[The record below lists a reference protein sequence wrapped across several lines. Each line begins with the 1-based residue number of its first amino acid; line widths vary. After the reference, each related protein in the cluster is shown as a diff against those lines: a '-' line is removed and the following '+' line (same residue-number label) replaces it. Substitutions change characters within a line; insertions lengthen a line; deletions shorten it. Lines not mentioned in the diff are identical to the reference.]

1 MGNLSKGKY
10 AWSLSDRS
18 GQRFLYQEMVTEWNG
33 ARVHISEYEPKHPQL
48 QPKPHSTDPQGL
60 PNARPDRKEPQVII
74 ALTPNPFTTVKYSGN
89 TYINVYSQNHGRE
102 TGQIVR
108 FRGPPNV
115 IMIGYPTNENE
126 FEPILPFDG
135 VSDIGNANGFTI
147 TVGRLSS
154 TGLVSDTLNYFYFG
168 STSSA
173 INGNVAGGGAQ
184 NSAGPVTLQA

>member
-1 MGNLSKGKY
+1 MTNISKGKY

-18 GQRFLYQEMVTEWNG
+18 GQRFKYSEMVTEWNG

-48 QPKPHSTDPQGL
+48 QPKPHATDPQGL
-60 PNARPDRKEPQVII
+60 PNARPDRQEPAVII
-74 ALTPNPFTTVKYSGN
+74 ALEPDPFTTIKYSGN
-89 TYINVYSQNHGRE
+89 TYINVFSQNHGRQ
-102 TGQIVR
+102 TGQTVR

-115 IMIGYPTNENE
+115 IMVGYPTNENE

-135 VSDIGNANGFTI
+135 VTDIDNSNGFVI
-147 TVGRLSS
+147 TVGRLDS
-154 TGLVSDTLNYFYFG
+154 TGLVSDTLNYFYFR

-184 NSAGPVTLQA
+184 NSAGPVTLKA

>member
-1 MGNLSKGKY
+1 MANLSKGKY

-60 PNARPDRKEPQVII
+60 PNARPDRKEPPVII
-74 ALTPNPFTTVKYSGN
+74 ALEPDPFTTIKYSGN
-89 TYINVYSQNHGRE
+89 TYINVYSQNHGRQ

-135 VSDIGNANGFTI
+135 VSDIGNPNGFTI

-154 TGLVSDTLNYFYFG
+154 TGLVSDTLNYFYFR

>member
-1 MGNLSKGKY
+1 MANLSKGKY

-18 GQRFLYQEMVTEWNG
+18 GQRFFYKEMVTEWNG

-60 PNARPDRKEPQVII
+60 PNARPDRKEPPVII
-74 ALTPNPFTTVKYSGN
+74 ALEPDPFTTIKYSGN

-115 IMIGYPTNENE
+115 IMVGYPTNENE

-135 VSDIGNANGFTI
+135 VTDIDNPNGFTI
-147 TVGRLSS
+147 TVGRLDS
-154 TGLVSDTLNYFYFG
+154 TGLVSDTLNYFYFR

>member
-1 MGNLSKGKY
+1 MANLSKGKY

-18 GQRFLYQEMVTEWNG
+18 GQRFFYKEMVTEWNG

-60 PNARPDRKEPQVII
+60 PNARPDRKEPPVII
-74 ALTPNPFTTVKYSGN
+74 ALEPDPFTTIKYSGN

-115 IMIGYPTNENE
+115 IMVGYPTNENE

-135 VSDIGNANGFTI
+135 VTDIDNPNGFTI
-147 TVGRLSS
+147 TVGRLSP
-154 TGLVSDTLNYFYFG
+154 TGLVSDTLNYFYFR

>member
-1 MGNLSKGKY
+1 MTNLSKGKY

-18 GQRFLYQEMVTEWNG
+18 GQRFKYTEMVTEWNG

-48 QPKPHSTDPQGL
+48 QPKPHTTDPQGL
-60 PNARPDRKEPQVII
+60 PNARPDRKEPPVII
-74 ALTPNPFTTVKYSGN
+74 ALVPDPFTTVKYSGN
-89 TYINVYSQNHGRE
+89 TYINVFSQNHGRQ
-102 TGQIVR
+102 TGQTVR

-115 IMIGYPTNENE
+115 IMVGYPTNENE

-135 VSDIGNANGFTI
+135 VTDIDNPNGFVI

-154 TGLVSDTLNYFYFG
+154 TGIVSDSLNYFYFR
-168 STSSA
+168 SASSA
-173 INGNVAGGGAQ
+173 INGNISGGGAQ